1 MDWIELARSEG
12 ENLLNFI
19 QNGPLLGLGAGVLL
33 LLIVMWIGGIV
44 RIRGYAERLLRSL
57 QESTPERIQ
66 VTPHWDGFEAQ
77 IINPTAPFQTLVVTY
92 VSPLPVNPLAALTAL
107 FGPGGRLT
115 IQAGFYGTP
124 RAELAWM
131 RRGIPGQVFRK
142 ETNVS
147 AWVHRQLAMTNGEYA
162 TRGSRVE
169 GLSRA
174 FTEFYIRFNPALLRV
189 CIQQEMDRQLEVV
202 VSMSSLPVEA
212 IPHLM
217 ASTWS
222 LGQAA
227 APLPRSKRQ
236 V

>member
-1 MDWIELARSEG
+1 VDWIEFLRSEG
-12 ENLLNFI
+12 GNLLNFI
-19 QNGPLLGLGAGVLL
+19 QNGPYVGFGVGGVLL
-33 LLIVMWIGGIV
+33 ILFMWIGGIL
-44 RIRGYAERLLRSL
+44 RIQRYGERLLRSL

-66 VTPHWDGFEAQ
+66 VTPRWDGFEAK
-77 IINPTAPFQTLVVTY
+77 IIHPTAPFQTLVVTY
-92 VSPLPVNPLAALTAL
+92 TSPWPINPLAALAAI

-131 RRGIPGQVFRK
+131 RRSVPGQAFRQ

-147 AWVHRQLAMTNGEYA
+147 AWVHRKLAVTGGEYA

-169 GLSRA
+169 RLSRTFA
-174 FTEFYIRFNPALLRV
+174 EFYIRFNPALLRV
-189 CIQQEMDRQLEVV
+189 CIQQEMEPQLEVV
-202 VSMSSLPVEA
+202 VSMSSLPVET

-227 APLPRSKRQ
+227 APLPK
-236 V
+236 

>member
-1 MDWIELARSEG
+1 MDWIELARSAG
-12 ENLLNFI
+12 EALLNFN
-19 QNGPLLGLGAGVLL
+19 QNGPFAGLGIGAALLFLL
-33 LLIVMWIGGIV
+33 LWIGGVV
-44 RIRGYAERLLRSL
+44 RVRRYTERLLRSL
-57 QESTPERIQ
+57 QESTPERVQ
-66 VTPHWDGFEAQ
+66 VSPRWDGFEAK

-92 VSPLPVNPLAALTAL
+92 TSPLVINPLAAVAAL
-107 FGPGGRLT
+107 FGPGGRLM
-115 IQAGFYGTP
+115 IAAGFYGTP
-124 RAELAWM
+124 RAELAWV
-131 RRGIPGQVFRK
+131 RRGVPGQAFRQ

-147 AWVHRQLAMTNGEYA
+147 AWVHRKLAMTYGEYA

-169 GLSRA
+169 GLSRT

-227 APLPRSKRQ
+227 APLP
-236 V
+236 